1 LGRQMGFSARR
12 ARRLRPRYQQ
22 ASAPSICKREARSAA
37 SALGSNQ
44 STVLLGESAT
54 ELELKKQP
62 LHDYRVMHF
71 AVHGI
76 VSTTFPARSA
86 LVLRP
91 AGAEDGLLQ
100 AREILTLRLAA
111 DLVTLSACDSGTG
124 TVHGHE
130 GVASLVRSF
139 LSAGGRTVVAN
150 LWTADDRFSL
160 GLMREF
166 YRHVSAGK
174 DVASALR
181 QAKLTM
187 LDQYGP
193 RAAARL
199 WSGVLV
205 YDDGA
210 GTAKAPVHASN

>member
-1 LGRQMGFSARR
+1 VYDLDISKLPPLPSAND
-12 ARRLRPRYQQ
+12 
-22 ASAPSICKREARSAA
+22 EARSAA
-37 SALGSNQ
+37 AALGTSE
-44 STVLLGESAT
+44 STLLLGESAT

-62 LHDYRVMHF
+62 LHEYRVMHF
-71 AVHGI
+71 AVHGV

-100 AREILTLRLAA
+100 AREILTMRLAA
-111 DLVTLSACDSGTG
+111 DLVTLSACDSGAG
-124 TVHGHE
+124 TVHGRE
-130 GVASLVRSF
+130 GVASLVRPF

-160 GLMREF
+160 GMMREF
-166 YRHVSAGK
+166 YRHVSSGK
-174 DVASALR
+174 DVATALR
-181 QAKLTM
+181 EAKLAM

-199 WSGVLV
+199 WSGVLA
-205 YDDGA
+205 YGDGA
-210 GTAKAPVHASN
+210 GVVRASVDEKN